1 MKIVKLNAGQFDK
14 FASCHR
20 YRNYFQSS
28 MYANVMV
35 KFGYNAKFLGF
46 ANEQNKLVGAT
57 LILYK
62 EVFMGNKVA
71 YAPRGILVNYEN
83 KNILEEMV
91 EALKKT
97 LGKQGFMLLRMDPYI
112 PLTIRD
118 TVGNI
123 INFNNKGNE
132 IIDNLRKIGFEYK
145 GKNNAFENEKPRWEA
160 LVILQRDIREIYAK
174 LDKRTRSKLRKA
186 ANSGVKVIKDEQKRV
201 NKLYEFAG
209 KKEKRSINY
218 YKELCRNFN
227 EDIDIYY
234 AVLTTDTFVITS
246 RRNYEKEQEYNAQL
260 AEKIQDMSLTP
271 KDRELYLNKK
281 MESDK
286 LITSYKNSLLKS
298 TELLKE
304 NPEGIIIA
312 AAMVIKYD
320 DVAYLIS
327 EGIDESYGYLNASYL
342 LKWQIISDFNEM
354 NYKYVNLNAVVGEF
368 QRKTKYEGLNES
380 KNGFNTTLTE
390 YIGEFDIVL
399 NSFSYN
405 LYNKMNNK

>member
-28 MYANVMV
+28 MYANVMI
-35 KFGYNAKFLGF
+35 KFGYNAKLLGF
-46 ANEQNKLVGAT
+46 ANNQNKLVGAT

-71 YAPRGILVNYEN
+71 YAPRGILANYEN
-83 KNILEEMV
+83 QSILEEMV

-118 TVGNI
+118 TEGNI
-123 INFNNKGNE
+123 INFNNKENE
-132 IIDNLRKIGFEYK
+132 IIDNLKKIGFSYK

-160 LVILQRDIREIYAK
+160 IVILQRDIREIYAK

-186 ANSGVKVIKDEQKRV
+186 SNSGVKIIKDEQKRV
-201 NKLYEFAG
+201 NKIYEFAG
-209 KKEKRSINY
+209 KKDKRSINY
-218 YKELCRNFN
+218 YRELCRNFD

-260 AEKIQDMSLTP
+260 AEKIQDMSLNP
-271 KDRELYLNKK
+271 KERELYLNKK

-298 TELLKE
+298 TDLLKE

-320 DVAYLIS
+320 NVAYLIS
-327 EGIDESYGYLNASYL
+327 EGIDESYGYLNDNYL
-342 LKWQIISDFNEM
+342 LKWRLISDFNELG
-354 NYKYVNLNAVVGEF
+354 YKYVNLNAVVGEF
-368 QRKTKYEGLNES
+368 EKRTKYDGLNES
-380 KNGFNTTLTE
+380 KNGFSTTLTE

>member
-28 MYANVMV
+28 MYANVMI
-35 KFGYNAKFLGF
+35 KFGYNAKFIGF
-46 ANEQNKLVGAT
+46 ANSQNKLVGAT

-71 YAPRGILVNYEN
+71 YAPRGILTNYEN
-83 KNILEEMV
+83 ESVLEEMV

-118 TVGNI
+118 TEGNI

-132 IIDNLRKIGFEYK
+132 IIDNLKRVGFSYK

-160 LVILQRDIREIYAK
+160 IVILQRDIREIYAK
-174 LDKRTRSKLRKA
+174 LDKRTRSKLRRA
-186 ANSGVKVIKDEQKRV
+186 SNSGVKIIKDEQKRV
-201 NKLYEFAG
+201 NKIYEFAG
-209 KKEKRSINY
+209 KKDKRSINY
-218 YKELCRNFN
+218 YRELCRNFD

-260 AEKIQDMSLTP
+260 AEKIQDMSLNP
-271 KDRELYLNKK
+271 KERELYLNKK

-298 TELLKE
+298 TDLLKE

-320 DVAYLIS
+320 NVAYLIS
-327 EGIDESYGYLNASYL
+327 EGIDESYGYLNANYL
-342 LKWQIISDFNEM
+342 LKWQLISDFNELG
-354 NYKYVNLNAVVGEF
+354 YKYVNLNAIVGEF
-368 QRKTKYEGLNES
+368 EKKTKYDGLNES
-380 KNGFNTTLTE
+380 KYGFSTTLTE

>member
-28 MYANVMV
+28 MYANVMI

-46 ANEQNKLVGAT
+46 ANNQNKLVGAT

-71 YAPRGILVNYEN
+71 YAPRGILANYEN
-83 KNILEEMV
+83 QSILEEMV

-118 TVGNI
+118 TEGNI

-132 IIDNLRKIGFEYK
+132 IIDNLKKVGFSYK

-160 LVILQRDIREIYAK
+160 IVILQRNIREIYAK

-186 ANSGVKVIKDEQKRV
+186 SNSGVKIIKDEQKRV
-201 NKLYEFAG
+201 NKIYEFAG
-209 KKEKRSINY
+209 KKDKRSINY
-218 YKELCRNFN
+218 YRELCRNFD

-260 AEKIQDMSLTP
+260 AEKIQDMSLNP
-271 KDRELYLNKK
+271 KERELYLNKK

-298 TELLKE
+298 TDLLKE

-320 DVAYLIS
+320 NVAYLIS
-327 EGIDESYGYLNASYL
+327 EGIDESYGYLNANYL
-342 LKWQIISDFNEM
+342 LKWQLISDFNELG
-354 NYKYVNLNAVVGEF
+354 YKYVNLNAVVGEF
-368 QRKTKYEGLNES
+368 EKRTKYDGLNEY
-380 KNGFNTTLTE
+380 KNGFSTTLTE

>member
-1 MKIVKLNAGQFDK
+1 
-14 FASCHR
+14 
-20 YRNYFQSS
+20 
-28 MYANVMV
+28 MYANVMI

-46 ANEQNKLVGAT
+46 ANNQNKLVGAT

-71 YAPRGILVNYEN
+71 YAPRGILANYEN
-83 KNILEEMV
+83 QSILEEMV

-118 TVGNI
+118 TEGNI

-132 IIDNLRKIGFEYK
+132 IIDNLKKVGFSYK

-160 LVILQRDIREIYAK
+160 IVILQRDIREIYAK

-186 ANSGVKVIKDEQKRV
+186 SNSGVKIIKDEQKRV
-201 NKLYEFAG
+201 NKIYEFAG
-209 KKEKRSINY
+209 KKDKRSINY
-218 YKELCRNFN
+218 YRELCRNFD

-260 AEKIQDMSLTP
+260 AEKIQDMSLNP
-271 KDRELYLNKK
+271 KERELYLNKK

-298 TELLKE
+298 TDLLKE

-320 DVAYLIS
+320 NVAYLIS
-327 EGIDESYGYLNASYL
+327 EGIDESYGYLNANYL
-342 LKWQIISDFNEM
+342 LKWQLISDFNELG
-354 NYKYVNLNAVVGEF
+354 YKYVNLNAVVGEF
-368 QRKTKYEGLNES
+368 EKRTKYDGLNES
-380 KNGFNTTLTE
+380 KNGFSTTLTE

>member
-28 MYANVMV
+28 MYANVMI

-46 ANEQNKLVGAT
+46 ANNQNKLVGAT

-71 YAPRGILVNYEN
+71 YAPRGILANYEN
-83 KNILEEMV
+83 QSILEEMV

-118 TVGNI
+118 TEGNI

-132 IIDNLRKIGFEYK
+132 IIDNLKKVGFSYK

-160 LVILQRDIREIYAK
+160 IVILQRNIREIYAK

-186 ANSGVKVIKDEQKRV
+186 SNSGVKIIKDEQKRV
-201 NKLYEFAG
+201 NKIYEFAG
-209 KKEKRSINY
+209 KKDKRSINY
-218 YKELCRNFN
+218 YRELCRNFD

-260 AEKIQDMSLTP
+260 AEKIQDMSLNP
-271 KDRELYLNKK
+271 KERELYLNKK

-298 TELLKE
+298 TDLLKE

-320 DVAYLIS
+320 NVAYLIS
-327 EGIDESYGYLNASYL
+327 EGIDESYGYLNANYL
-342 LKWQIISDFNEM
+342 LKWQLISDFNELG
-354 NYKYVNLNAVVGEF
+354 YKYVNLNAVVGEF
-368 QRKTKYEGLNES
+368 EKRTKYDGLNES
-380 KNGFNTTLTE
+380 KNGFSTTLTE

>member
-28 MYANVMV
+28 MYANVMI

-46 ANEQNKLVGAT
+46 ANNQNKLVGAT

-62 EVFMGNKVA
+62 EVFMGNIVA
-71 YAPRGILVNYEN
+71 YAPRGILANYEN
-83 KNILEEMV
+83 QSILEEMF

-118 TVGNI
+118 TEGNI

-132 IIDNLRKIGFEYK
+132 IIDNLKKVGFSYK

-160 LVILQRDIREIYAK
+160 IVILQRDIREIYAK

-186 ANSGVKVIKDEQKRV
+186 SNSGVKIIKDEQKRV
-201 NKLYEFAG
+201 NKIYEFAG
-209 KKEKRSINY
+209 KKDKRSINY
-218 YKELCRNFN
+218 YRELCRNFD

-260 AEKIQDMSLTP
+260 AEKIQDMSLNP
-271 KDRELYLNKK
+271 KERELYLNKK

-298 TELLKE
+298 SDLLKE

-320 DVAYLIS
+320 NVAYLIS
-327 EGIDESYGYLNASYL
+327 EGIDESYGYLNANYL
-342 LKWQIISDFNEM
+342 LKWQLISDFNELG
-354 NYKYVNLNAVVGEF
+354 YKYVNLNAVVGEF
-368 QRKTKYEGLNES
+368 EKRTKYDGLN
-380 KNGFNTTLTE
+380 
-390 YIGEFDIVL
+390 
-399 NSFSYN
+399 
-405 LYNKMNNK
+405 

>member
-14 FASCHR
+14 FATCHR

-46 ANEQNKLVGAT
+46 ANKQNKLVGAT

-71 YAPRGILVNYEN
+71 YAPRGILANYEN
-83 KNILEEMV
+83 PEILREMV

-118 TVGNI
+118 IDGNI

-132 IIDNLRKIGFEYK
+132 IIDNLKSVGFSYK
-145 GKNNAFENEKPRWEA
+145 GKNNDFENEKPRWEA

-174 LDKRTRSKLRKA
+174 LDKRTRSKLRRA
-186 ANSGVKVIKDEQKRV
+186 ANNGVKIITDPERKV

-209 KKEKRSINY
+209 KKDKRSIGY
-218 YKELCRNFN
+218 YKELARNFG
-227 EDIDIYY
+227 EDLEIYY
-234 AVLTTDTFVITS
+234 AVLSTETFVISS

-260 AEKIQDMSLTP
+260 AEKIQDMSLSP
-271 KDRELYLNKK
+271 KDRELFLNKK

-298 TELLKE
+298 TDLLKE
-304 NPEGIIIA
+304 NPNGIIIG

-320 DVAYLIS
+320 NAAYLIS
-327 EGIDESYGYLNASYL
+327 DGVDETYAYLSPNYL
-342 LKWQIISDFNEM
+342 LKWQLISDFNEM
-354 NYKYVNLNAVVGEF
+354 GYKYVNLNAVVGEF
-368 QRKTKYEGLNES
+368 EKKTKYAGLNES
-380 KNGFNTTLTE
+380 KSGFSTTLTE

>member
-28 MYANVMV
+28 MYANVMI

-46 ANEQNKLVGAT
+46 ANNQNKLVGAT

-71 YAPRGILVNYEN
+71 YAPRGILANYEN
-83 KNILEEMV
+83 QSILEEMV

-118 TVGNI
+118 TEGNI

-132 IIDNLRKIGFEYK
+132 IIDNLKKVGFSYK

-160 LVILQRDIREIYAK
+160 IVILQRDIREIYAK

-186 ANSGVKVIKDEQKRV
+186 SNSGVKIIKDEQKRV
-201 NKLYEFAG
+201 NKIYEFAG
-209 KKEKRSINY
+209 KKDKRSINY
-218 YKELCRNFN
+218 YRELCRNFD

-260 AEKIQDMSLTP
+260 AEKIQDMSLNP
-271 KDRELYLNKK
+271 KERELYLNKK

-298 TELLKE
+298 TDLLKE

-320 DVAYLIS
+320 NVAYLIS
-327 EGIDESYGYLNASYL
+327 EGIDESYGYLNANYL
-342 LKWQIISDFNEM
+342 LKWQLISDFNELG
-354 NYKYVNLNAVVGEF
+354 YKYVNLNAVVGEF
-368 QRKTKYEGLNES
+368 EKRTKYDGLNES
-380 KNGFNTTLTE
+380 KNGFSTTLTE

>member
-71 YAPRGILVNYEN
+71 YAPRGILANYEN
-83 KNILEEMV
+83 RTILEDMV

-97 LGKQGFMLLRMDPYI
+97 LGKQGFMMLRMDPYI

-118 TVGNI
+118 TDGNI

-132 IIDNLRKIGFEYK
+132 IIDNLKKVGFEYK

-160 LVILQRDIREIYAK
+160 IVILQRDIREIYAK
-174 LDKRTRSKLRKA
+174 LDKRTRSKLRRA
-186 ANSGVKVIKDEQKRV
+186 SNSGVKIIKDEQKRV

-209 KKEKRSINY
+209 KKDKRSINY
-218 YKELCRNFN
+218 YKELCRNFG

-234 AVLTTDTFVITS
+234 AVLTTDTFVISS

-260 AEKIQDMSLTP
+260 AEKIQDMSLSP
-271 KDRELYLNKK
+271 KDRELFLNKK

-298 TELLKE
+298 TELLKQ

-320 DVAYLIS
+320 GVTYLIS
-327 EGIDESYGYLNASYL
+327 EGIDESYGYLNANYL
-342 LKWQIISDFNEM
+342 LKWQLISDFNEM
-354 NYKYVNLNAVVGEF
+354 GYKYVNLNAVVGEF
-368 QRKTKYEGLNES
+368 ERKTKYEGLNES
-380 KNGFNTTLTE
+380 KNGFSTTLTE